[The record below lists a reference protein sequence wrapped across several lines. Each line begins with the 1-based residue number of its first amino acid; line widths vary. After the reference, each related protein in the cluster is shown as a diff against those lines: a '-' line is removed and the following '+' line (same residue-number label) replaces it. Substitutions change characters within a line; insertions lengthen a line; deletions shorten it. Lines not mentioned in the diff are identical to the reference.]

1 MKKRL
6 LSALLTFCMVLTFIP
21 TAWAVNENSGDTTY
35 GPDDDPICIEIGDKI
50 TLNGTEGATH
60 SWTYHAGNGYLNDG
74 MVLTSGEESKDTNQV
89 SFQFTKAG
97 TYSVTHTYREKAG
110 DLLVWSDTFAIT
122 VKNGSPTVADLEMY
136 TDYTKT
142 EALPGNVASAT
153 FSYVLKYHGTGGFS
167 GVDQS
172 FGSKGSIAMKA
183 TVTAANES
191 VRLEPVDQGSKDLP
205 LPVGYYTMRYDNAA
219 GSEAGSSLGK
229 ETIYFQVTD
238 FGAVN
243 IGTSGMASNG
253 GKSDV
258 ESKNVPAYSTI
269 TLNSGVFADVADED
283 PNPEPSEFV
292 AYVRGQDTYYTQLD
306 EAVEKAPEGDTIE
319 LLRDCELTKGFN
331 KTLTFTG
338 TGKITINKQ
347 LTSNGE
353 AWMCFGLYDPSRVL
367 TFDGSGVEVEWNS
380 EVGTAPW
387 LMLSLSGTLNVTNGA
402 KVRFTVDSGST
413 GSRNAIYMNAG
424 SAINVSNGSTFEI
437 YGYATDGKE
446 GQGIQLD
453 QTGAAQ
459 VNVTGGS
466 TFLID
471 GTNRGYVNSPSI
483 YVEGSTFTVR
493 NCTAN
498 ASNGGT
504 FTAIDSIITYQ
515 DNAGHGLSAGQVKIQ
530 NSNFTSDHNGYY
542 GVYASSGFS
551 VDSTSTLTVTRN
563 SYSGDFAG
571 LKLTSGVTDGKIE
584 KGAVVAITDNDC
596 SGLSNN
602 GKVVFE
608 EGVDLT
614 ITGNNNDKGTT
625 SNGGGVY
632 NSGDSANLTL
642 PSDAV
647 IYNNHA
653 ATAGDDI
660 FNNTTA
666 TISFGNVGTD
676 WYLDGGEDCED
687 LIDGWYDDGAN
698 SRWEAH
704 NSSALH
710 VDKVT
715 PGSLPNTGLF
725 ALKAAH
731 GVLEDDGEQ
740 EPSEWEVDVNKTA
753 ESLDENNRTD
763 VTLTVGGEQRLD
775 NVAVLFVFDKST
787 SVDVRKAAENLVDEL
802 SMKENTNIKV
812 AAVNFYQEAE
822 TQGWADFNSM
832 SEDEKTAFFQ
842 FNTTGKG
849 GTNYHAG
856 LLAAQ
861 DLLSADEIDGYAV
874 YFITI
879 SDGITYIWNEDV
891 YQNGTLEP
899 ATVWANLS
907 DPHSAGSATQNGAS
921 SWEFK
926 YKAGTGDIQGFEY
939 HYTDSIRG
947 FLKSDS
953 TAQAYKNLFT
963 DGLLYSYNHSL
974 AVGDKAAVIEGDGTT
989 AASGKTAGSA
999 TVASIDSNGHA
1010 ILSTDITAASSTDG
1024 YLIAPEAAIYKTA
1037 EAFNEILNMMEASGN
1052 GSHVYVLSL
1061 PEDENQ
1067 WTSNPYGRE
1076 LMEYMSGETATTVDN
1091 EEISGSTAAET
1102 FSDIA
1107 DEILYAIDS
1116 GMVND
1121 IISSYFDLT
1130 DKGSIDENTFTLTV
1144 GGDPVTDIIVEG
1156 NTVSFGTPTDGVYPY
1171 VVTYNPG
1178 TASVP
1183 EQFDWQ
1189 INVPVETNKPVELT
1203 YSLTLVSL
1211 PVGTGTIRI
1220 PTNEEATLEYTT
1232 STDQTG
1238 TETFPIPEVTYKVE
1252 APDNALVIS
1261 KTVHG
1266 TTDANILEQEF
1277 EFTVDLEAEG
1287 EYTYRFLEG
1296 NGESGTISDGGKI
1309 DLTSGDSIAIEGI
1322 PEGTPY
1328 TVTETAVEDF
1338 TATVDKSDGA
1348 ASLAVLLNEEGL
1360 SATGTIGV
1368 SGPSVVHFINT
1379 YNAGYTLTYNAT
1391 SGGWGTDYAV
1401 KTQTETGLSA
1411 TEDILHTLK
1420 YQGAEG
1426 DGGAPEHADAVRV
1439 NENGENEGPFPVVF
1453 IGWAASDAFINDAGQ
1468 SMNLNSHIF
1477 GAGEQF
1483 PDIVTEVAIPTVST
1497 VYAVWGY
1504 DENGDGT
1511 ADAQQIVIRPADIT
1525 IYSGGDGYEGVVT
1538 DESGNTVG
1546 NTGNMEENSNGL
1558 PEPGYYFTLPY
1569 RLNQAL
1575 KAKVDPNGTGP
1586 VDLSQHVQLQYQAA
1600 DENDQNRTW
1609 TLELYNAGSPEDSTA
1624 YDRYIYRMVSPE
1636 GQDPVRLQIMGETIE
1651 GDEGYITSDEFEVR
1665 LNGIYRAY
1673 TMSLYTGSVAADQVK
1688 AVVYGTDPSDS
1699 ITGGTME
1706 SDSIS
1711 LVEGNLVI
1719 RGATEDST
1727 TSVIQ
1732 DAANVTVGDSITAAA
1747 EDGTVYHI
1755 NGSNIPVNGGEIHLF
1770 TDSIVDEGTGSQQ
1783 LEDKAKDSFA
1793 VLTDDH
1799 IFEYKYL
1806 DLVDASNGNAYVEP
1820 SQAVTIYWPLDELN
1834 VPAGQE
1840 IDTSKPIYIVH
1851 YEGLDREFDD
1861 LATDLG
1867 NLTLTNEHI
1876 YSTVTG
1882 DGYANVTLDEATG
1895 NLVFQTSS
1903 FSPFAVVYETR
1914 DQAVTPNT
1922 VTVTFYPGSHGNLS
1936 GQTQFKIPVGTGVS
1950 SVPSVNEDSDYDFIG
1965 WTMNGGTTLYSSSDV
1980 RGLTFSNNT
1989 TFTAQYE
1996 YDNGGGSEPSD
2007 HDYYVYYY
2015 RNYGATSARNEGYDS
2030 GERVTIR
2037 DNDWWDRDGYV
2048 FEGWN
2053 TEPDGSGRDYEPGYE
2068 FNIRSDLR
2076 LYAQWSRSSDGD
2088 GGDGPQL
2095 NKDEHIA
2102 YVSGTP
2108 EGLVKP
2114 EDFIT
2119 REEVATIFFRL
2130 LTDESRAEY
2139 ITEYNPYPDLS
2150 PDRWSYYS
2158 ITTMTNGELMLG
2170 RPGGVFEPSAYITR
2184 GEFAVVAA
2192 QFSNAQYSGPDLFS
2206 DISDHWARD
2215 YINRAANE
2223 GWIAGY
2229 PDGSFGPDDYITRAQ
2244 VMALVNEVLDRAP
2257 DADYMLDDM
2266 IVWPDNPEGAWYYED
2281 VQEATNSH
2289 SYEWRNTQ
2297 HTSEEW
2303 EDFIP
2308 MKPFNELVREAFN
2321 ASR

>member
-1 MKKRL
+1 MKKRI
-6 LSALLTFCMVLTFIP
+6 LSMLLTLGMVCTMLPVSVLATGAENDPITVGNTTQITGAGKAGTDHQWSVDDDSIATVSWTDNVATVKALRPGTVTVTHSFDLTDS
-21 TAWAVNENSGDTTY
+21 EEQSSQQ
-35 GPDDDPICIEIGDKI
+35 GPDTSEAESTPTSDASEVTSQEEVESPEEITEVAEIPDPAVMALQEETFTVTVEAGDYVALIETEDGIHYY
-50 TLNGTEGATH
+50 TSLSGTGGAINASVSGNTIELLQNA
-60 SWTYHAGNGYLNDG
+60 SLPTTSFPAEETVVIDGNGYTIDANQAYLNI
-74 MVLTSGEESKDTNQV
+74 
-89 SFQFTKAG
+89 A
-97 TYSVTHTYREKAG
+97 
-110 DLLVWSDTFAIT
+110 
-122 VKNGSPTVADLEMY
+122 
-136 TDYTKT
+136 
-142 EALPGNVASAT
+142 GNVT
-153 FSYVLKYHGTGGFS
+153 FENCTMNMY
-167 GVDQS
+167 GVPN
-172 FGSKGSIAMKA
+172 GHWM
-183 TVTAANES
+183 
-191 VRLEPVDQGSKDLP
+191 
-205 LPVGYYTMRYDNAA
+205 Y
-219 GSEAGSSLGK
+219 
-229 ETIYFQVTD
+229 IY
-238 FGAVN
+238 
-243 IGTSGMASNG
+243 MASNG
-253 GKSDV
+253 
-258 ESKNVPAYSTI
+258 
-269 TLNSGVFADVADED
+269 
-283 PNPEPSEFV
+283 
-292 AYVRGQDTYYTQLD
+292 
-306 EAVEKAPEGDTIE
+306 
-319 LLRDCELTKGFN
+319 
-331 KTLTFTG
+331 
-338 TGKITINKQ
+338 
-347 LTSNGE
+347 
-353 AWMCFGLYDPSRVL
+353 VL
-367 TFDGSGVEVEWNS
+367 TFRNAMVSIDGAEAADNTTAMYFPEPGTPHADVNIENS
-380 EVGTAPW
+380 TVTIQNCDGNGISWGGSTNNGYNQLNITNSTVTIDNCAAQNANGGGGIIGTFDITVTGSK
-387 LMLSLSGTLNVTNGA
+387 LTVTNNRSYG
-402 KVRFTVDSGST
+402 
-413 GSRNAIYMNAG
+413 
-424 SAINVSNGSTFEI
+424 SNGSN
-437 YGYATDGKE
+437 YY
-446 GQGIQLD
+446 
-453 QTGAAQ
+453 
-459 VNVTGGS
+459 
-466 TFLID
+466 ID
-471 GTNRGYVNSPSI
+471 
-483 YVEGSTFTVR
+483 
-493 NCTAN
+493 
-498 ASNGGT
+498 
-504 FTAIDSIITYQ
+504 DSIVNYSNNGT
-515 DNAGHGLSAGQVKIQ
+515 HGLSATDLTIKNGSQVTAD
-530 NSNFTSDHNGYY
+530 SNGYY
-542 GVYASSGFS
+542 GVYANGDFLL
-551 VDSTSTLTVTRN
+551 DSTSTLTVTRN

-571 LKLTSGVTDGKIE
+571 LKLTNGVTNGLVE
-584 KGAVVAITDNDC
+584 AGATVTITDNYC

-632 NSGDSANLTL
+632 NSGASANLTL

-653 ATAGDDI
+653 VTAGDDI

-687 LIDGWYDDGAN
+687 LIDGWYDDSKDN
-698 SRWEAH
+698 RWEAH

-710 VDKVT
+710 VNKET
-715 PGSLPNTGLF
+715 PGSLSHTGLL

-763 VTLTVGGEQRLD
+763 VTLTVGGEQGLD

-787 SVDVRKAAENLVDEL
+787 SVDVREAAESLVDEL
-802 SMKENTNIKV
+802 STKENTNIKV
-812 AAVNFYQEAE
+812 ATVNFYQEAE
-822 TQGWADFNSM
+822 VQRWTDFNSM
-832 SEDEKTAFFQ
+832 SEEEKTAFFQ

-891 YQNGTLEP
+891 DQNGTLEP

-989 AASGKTAGSA
+989 PASGKTIGSA
-999 TVASIDSNGHA
+999 SVASVDTNGNA

-1116 GMVND
+1116 GTVND

-1238 TETFPIPEVTYKVE
+1238 TETFPIPEVNYKVE

-1266 TTDANILEQEF
+1266 TTDASILEQEF

-1322 PEGTPY
+1322 PEGTSY

-1348 ASLAVLLNEEGL
+1348 ASLAVLLNEKGL

-1379 YNAGYTLTYNAT
+1379 YNAGYTLTYDAT
-1391 SGGWGTDYAV
+1391 SGGWGTGYAT
-1401 KTQTETGLSA
+1401 KTQTETKLSA

-1453 IGWAASDAFINDAGQ
+1453 IGWAASDAFTNDAGQ

-1511 ADAQQIVIRPADIT
+1511 ADTQQIVIWPADIT
-1525 IYSGGDGYEGVVT
+1525 VYSGGDGYSSVIGRDEAVEG
-1538 DESGNTVG
+1538 DESTVEG
-1546 NTGNMEENSNGL
+1546 TSGNGL
-1558 PEPGYYFTLPY
+1558 PTPGFYITLPY
-1569 RLNQAL
+1569 DLDSVLKNGHTEGDGDLLNGAI
-1575 KAKVDPNGTGP
+1575 
-1586 VDLSQHVQLQYQAA
+1586 DLSDILSFSYKY
-1600 DENDQNRTW
+1600 ETEERTW
-1609 TLELYNAGSPEDSTA
+1609 TLSRYDLSGESQALSDGIQRFIYRLNDDSVTNTPIRLQFKDENGNLTTSDDFDISLSNLNQTYSMTIYAGALEQNRITADILGIGETYSICVGDGLLTVRGLNDYDSTNPDSNPVKTIQSSEPSTA
-1624 YDRYIYRMVSPE
+1624 DGIQAHADGEVTYYINDSN
-1636 GQDPVRLQIMGETIE
+1636 L
-1651 GDEGYITSDEFEVR
+1651 EV
-1665 LNGIYRAY
+1665 A
-1673 TMSLYTGSVAADQVK
+1673 
-1688 AVVYGTDPSDS
+1688 
-1699 ITGGTME
+1699 
-1706 SDSIS
+1706 
-1711 LVEGNLVI
+1711 
-1719 RGATEDST
+1719 
-1727 TSVIQ
+1727 
-1732 DAANVTVGDSITAAA
+1732 
-1747 EDGTVYHI
+1747 DGTKVMLL
-1755 NGSNIPVNGGEIHLF
+1755 V
-1770 TDSIVDEGTGSQQ
+1770 DSIVPDGTSD
-1783 LEDKAKDSFA
+1783 LKEKAVEA
-1793 VLTDDH
+1793 VTLITADH
-1799 IFEYKYL
+1799 QFEYQYL
-1806 DLVDASNGNAYVEP
+1806 DLVDTSNGNAYVTLKD
-1820 SQAVTIYWPLDELN
+1820 SGDAINIYWE
-1834 VPAGQE
+1834 VPENA
-1840 IDTSKPIYIVH
+1840 DTSKPIYIVH
-1851 YEGLDREFDD
+1851 YDGLDRNFENLDD
-1861 LATDLG
+1861 VLGSVKLTVYYYIPEGSAVSKPVNTD
-1867 NLTLTNEHI
+1867 
-1876 YSTVTG
+1876 
-1882 DGYANVTLDEATG
+1882 NVTYVEMEAPSENNG

-1903 FSPFAVVYETR
+1903 FSPFAVVYEAEEPVVQYTIT
-1914 DQAVTPNT
+1914 ATAGPNGSISPSGNVTVNAGGSRTFTFNANSGYHIDT
-1922 VTVTFYPGSHGNLS
+1922 VTVDGRVISVSGSS
-1936 GQTQFKIPVGTGVS
+1936 
-1950 SVPSVNEDSDYDFIG
+1950 Y
-1965 WTMNGGTTLYSSSDV
+1965 
-1980 RGLTFSNNT
+1980 TFSNVQANHT
-1989 TFTAQYE
+1989 IHVTFAE
-1996 YDNGGGSEPSD
+1996 NSGDSKPSD

-2053 TEPDGSGRDYEPGYE
+2053 TEPDGSGRDYEPGDE
-2068 FNIRSDLR
+2068 FNIHSDLR

>member
-1 MKKRL
+1 MKKRI
-6 LSALLTFCMVLTFIP
+6 LSMLLTLGMVCTMLPVSVLATG
-21 TAWAVNENSGDTTY
+21 AENDPITVGDTTQITGAGKAGTDHQWSVDDDSIATVSWTDNVATVKALRPGTVTVTHSFDLTDSEEQSSQQ
-35 GPDDDPICIEIGDKI
+35 GPDTSEAESTPTSDASEVTSQEEVESPEEITEVAEIPDPAVMALQEETFTVTVEAGDYVALIETEDGIHYY
-50 TLNGTEGATH
+50 TSLSGTGGAINASVSGNTIELLQNT
-60 SWTYHAGNGYLNDG
+60 SLPTTSFPAEETVVIDGNGYTIDANQAYLNI
-74 MVLTSGEESKDTNQV
+74 
-89 SFQFTKAG
+89 A
-97 TYSVTHTYREKAG
+97 
-110 DLLVWSDTFAIT
+110 
-122 VKNGSPTVADLEMY
+122 
-136 TDYTKT
+136 
-142 EALPGNVASAT
+142 GNVT
-153 FSYVLKYHGTGGFS
+153 FENCTMNMY
-167 GVDQS
+167 GVPN
-172 FGSKGSIAMKA
+172 GHWM
-183 TVTAANES
+183 
-191 VRLEPVDQGSKDLP
+191 
-205 LPVGYYTMRYDNAA
+205 Y
-219 GSEAGSSLGK
+219 
-229 ETIYFQVTD
+229 IY
-238 FGAVN
+238 
-243 IGTSGMASNG
+243 MASNG
-253 GKSDV
+253 
-258 ESKNVPAYSTI
+258 
-269 TLNSGVFADVADED
+269 
-283 PNPEPSEFV
+283 
-292 AYVRGQDTYYTQLD
+292 
-306 EAVEKAPEGDTIE
+306 
-319 LLRDCELTKGFN
+319 
-331 KTLTFTG
+331 
-338 TGKITINKQ
+338 
-347 LTSNGE
+347 
-353 AWMCFGLYDPSRVL
+353 VL
-367 TFDGSGVEVEWNS
+367 TFRNAMVSIDGAEAADNTTAMYFPEPGTPHADVNIENS
-380 EVGTAPW
+380 TVTIQNCDGNGISWGGSTNNGYNQLNITNSTVTIDNCAAQNANGGGGIIGTFYITVTGSK
-387 LMLSLSGTLNVTNGA
+387 LTVTNNRSYG
-402 KVRFTVDSGST
+402 
-413 GSRNAIYMNAG
+413 
-424 SAINVSNGSTFEI
+424 SNGSN
-437 YGYATDGKE
+437 YY
-446 GQGIQLD
+446 
-453 QTGAAQ
+453 
-459 VNVTGGS
+459 
-466 TFLID
+466 ID
-471 GTNRGYVNSPSI
+471 
-483 YVEGSTFTVR
+483 
-493 NCTAN
+493 
-498 ASNGGT
+498 
-504 FTAIDSIITYQ
+504 DSIVNYSNNGT
-515 DNAGHGLSAGQVKIQ
+515 HGLSATDLTIKNGSQVTAD
-530 NSNFTSDHNGYY
+530 SNGYY
-542 GVYASSGFS
+542 GVYANGDFLL
-551 VDSTSTLTVTRN
+551 DSTSTLTVTRN
-563 SYSGDFAG
+563 SHGGDFAG
-571 LKLTSGVTDGKIE
+571 LKLTNGVTDGKVE
-584 KGAVVAITDNDC
+584 KGAVVTITDNDC

-614 ITGNNNDKGTT
+614 IMDNNNEQGST

-687 LIDGWYDDGAN
+687 LIDGWYDDSKDN
-698 SRWEAH
+698 RWEAH

-710 VDKVT
+710 VNKET
-715 PGSLPNTGLF
+715 PGSLSHTGLL

-731 GVLEDDGEQ
+731 GVLDDED
-740 EPSEWEVDVNKTA
+740 EPDLPIYDFDVTVDKTA
-753 ESLDENNRTD
+753 TQLDENNQTD
-763 VTLTVGGEQRLD
+763 VTLNVGGNTVTTASD
-775 NVAVLFVFDKST
+775 VVFVLDKSAST
-787 SVDVRKAAENLVDEL
+787 DIRQEAANMLNELMNRVGEGNTIKVGVVNFEQGVLEQLDLTELNEANFETIQDSVIFHNVD
-802 SMKENTNIKV
+802 SSGTNI
-812 AAVNFYQEAE
+812 Y
-822 TQGWADFNSM
+822 
-832 SEDEKTAFFQ
+832 
-842 FNTTGKG
+842 
-849 GTNYHAG
+849 AG
-856 LLAAQ
+856 LLAGKKML
-861 DLLSADEIDGYAV
+861 DADESVAD
-874 YFITI
+874 
-879 SDGITYIWNEDV
+879 E
-891 YQNGTLEP
+891 
-899 ATVWANLS
+899 
-907 DPHSAGSATQNGAS
+907 
-921 SWEFK
+921 
-926 YKAGTGDIQGFEY
+926 YK
-939 HYTDSIRG
+939 H
-947 FLKSDS
+947 LV
-953 TAQAYKNLFT
+953 LVT
-963 DGLLYSYNHSL
+963 DGVTYLW
-974 AVGDKAAVIEGDGTT
+974 GDGTENNVFSFYSESVANGEENLYASHETIDWHHSDKGAAYYNEFLDMETWYQGYEDMIQNTMETYQIQYEEGQYT
-989 AASGKTAGSA
+989 ASKYEIAHGQGENTDWSAISKFAKENSYIPAEDVTSTAS
-999 TVASIDSNGHA
+999 
-1010 ILSTDITAASSTDG
+1010 AAD
-1024 YLIAPEAAIYKTA
+1024 AAIYMTA
-1037 EAFNEILNMMEASGN
+1037 RIWQEIVEEYNAYSYADPRYQQN
-1052 GSHVYVLSL
+1052 GQYEWSYNAISNLGDFGDFSSIIPESADDYDGMFDDVMSHV
-1061 PEDENQ
+1061 
-1067 WTSNPYGRE
+1067 
-1076 LMEYMSGETATTVDN
+1076 
-1091 EEISGSTAAET
+1091 
-1102 FSDIA
+1102 
-1107 DEILYAIDS
+1107 LYAIDS
-1116 GMVND
+1116 GTVND

-1130 DKGSIDENTFTLTV
+1130 DKNGIDENTFTLTV
-1144 GGDPVTDIIVEG
+1144 GGTPVTATSVDKAA
-1156 NTVSFGTPTDGVYPY
+1156 NTVYFGEADGDGQYPY
-1171 VVTYNPG
+1171 SVTYIPG
-1178 TASVP
+1178 SSTVP
-1183 EQFDWQ
+1183 EQFNWQ
-1189 INVPVETNKPVELT
+1189 INVPVETSKPVELT

-1348 ASLAVLLNEEGL
+1348 ASLAVLLNEKGL

-1379 YNAGYTLTYNAT
+1379 YNAGYTLTYDAT
-1391 SGGWGTDYAV
+1391 SGGWGTGYAT
-1401 KTQTETGLSA
+1401 KTQTETKLSA

-1439 NENGENEGPFPVVF
+1439 NANGENEGPFPVVF
-1453 IGWAASDAFINDAGQ
+1453 IGWTTSATFTNEAAQKID
-1468 SMNLNSHIF
+1468 LNTHIF
-1477 GAGEQF
+1477 DAGEQF

-1546 NTGNMEENSNGL
+1546 NTGNMEENSSGL

-1609 TLELYNAGSPEDSTA
+1609 TLELYNADSPEDSTA

-1770 TDSIVDEGTGSQQ
+1770 TDSIVDEDTGSQQ

-1922 VTVTFYPGSHGNLS
+1922 VTVTFYPGSHGTLS
-1936 GQTQFKIPVGTGVS
+1936 GQTQFEIPVGTGVS

-1996 YDNGGGSEPSD
+1996 YDNGGDSKPSD